1 MNTER
6 VRVGGRECSGG
17 SGDWV
22 QRLVDRQ
29 GLKVP
34 ELTLRWWRRRLYDFL
49 RYVDAKGEP
58 LEVGLLAKEYI
69 DGLERGDPPAKPH
82 AVDEAKQA
90 LTVFVRGIE
99 HWRWVEEDGKWKV
112 AFRLKASPR
121 RAVPGDA
128 VVEPG
133 PVSAAAPNTAMMRM
147 RQRCVSGCARTGQ
160 GGEIGTR
167 TPAGTKPVGDAW
179 EDRMRRALRVKHYGI
194 RTEDTYL
201 QWARRFRRAFAA
213 KAVDDLGEAEVRR
226 FLEDLAITRQVAAS
240 TQNQAFSALL
250 FLFEDVLGK
259 PMGEFGETVRAKR
272 GRRLPMVLDVDEVK
286 RLLAAG
292 EGTAGLMLR
301 LIYGTGMRL
310 MECLRLRVKDV
321 DLERR
326 QILIRAGKGNKDRV
340 VMVPGACVPFLK
352 THIERLGQLHRSDRA
367 AGVAGV
373 WMPGALAVKY
383 PKAGES
389 WGWQWVFPSKAL
401 AVDPRSGLRR
411 RHHVH
416 DTTLQKAIKDASALA
431 GITKPVSC
439 HTLRHSFATH
449 LLEAGVDIRTVQ
461 DLLGH
466 NSLETTQIYT
476 HVMQRP
482 GGVGVRSPLDVI
494 EGLTS

>member
-1 MNTER
+1 M
-6 VRVGGRECSGG
+6 
-17 SGDWV
+17 
-22 QRLVDRQ
+22 VDRQ

-34 ELTLRWWRRRLYDFL
+34 ELKLRWWRRWLYEFL
-49 RYVDAKGEP
+49 RYVEAKGEP
-58 LEVGLLAKEYI
+58 LEAALLAKEFI
-69 DGLERGDPPAKPH
+69 DGMERGDPPAKPW

-99 HWRWVEEDGKWKV
+99 HWRWVEEEGKWKV

-121 RAVPGDA
+121 RAVPG
-128 VVEPG
+128 E
-133 PVSAAAPNTAMMRM
+133 SLAAPGRGATASPDTALMRL
-147 RQRCVSGCARTGQ
+147 RQRYPSGRGQREAEPIERAARGLAKT
-160 GGEIGTR
+160 E
-167 TPAGTKPVGDAW
+167 PVGEAW
-179 EDRMRRALRVKHYGI
+179 EDRMRRVLRVKHYGL
-194 RTEDTYL
+194 RTEETYL
-201 QWARRFRRAFAA
+201 QWARRFRKAFAA
-213 KAVDDLGEAEVRR
+213 KAVDDLSEVEVRR

-259 PMGEFGETVRAKR
+259 PMGEFSETVRAKR
-272 GRRLPMVLDVDEVK
+272 GRRLPMVLDVEEVK

-310 MECLRLRVKDV
+310 MECVRLRVKEV

-326 QILIRAGKGNKDRV
+326 QIMIRAGKGNKDRV
-340 VMVPGACVPFLK
+340 VMVPGACAPLLK
-352 THIERLGQLHRSDRA
+352 THLERLEQLHRSDRA
-367 AGVAGV
+367 AGVSGV

-401 AVDPRSGLRR
+401 AVDPRSGVRR
-411 RHHVH
+411 RHHVS
-416 DTTLQKAIKDASALA
+416 DTTLHKAIKEATALA

-494 EGLTS
+494 EGLSGS